1 MAAFRSFTEAAD
13 MTRSSFAPSRRPAR
27 LVASALA
34 VLAMGAQAQQPAA
47 PDIATL
53 TASEAVRELCA
64 GRLTSEQLVTAYVAQ
79 ARAKANLNAFITLDE
94 QGALAAARAADA
106 ARKPGA
112 ALAPEPHRHLPIPC
126 AAFSRVE
133 SKRSQS
139 EMNSHQDVLGW
150 TWWMSCW

>member
-1 MAAFRSFTEAAD
+1 
-13 MTRSSFAPSRRPAR
+13 MTRSSSAPLRRPAR
-27 LVASALA
+27 LAACALA

-94 QGALAAARAADA
+94 QGALAAARAAD
-106 ARKPGA
+106 
-112 ALAPEPHRHLPIPC
+112 
-126 AAFSRVE
+126 
-133 SKRSQS
+133 
-139 EMNSHQDVLGW
+139 
-150 TWWMSCW
+150 